1 MDTHSQPPH
10 TPRRLRVNTSL
21 SAVTSSPTSAS
32 SATSAVSSL
41 TSPIDLSSAVKI
53 CKDHVDVSNGVLGR
67 GAFCT
72 VYRGSIN
79 GFPGSPR
86 TPATPATPGTP
97 VTPGSLGSL
106 GSPGSSG
113 YAGRVIAV
121 KMGIKSNLCTVREAS
136 LLTNLDRIRG
146 RGSDGDGDNIVEFY
160 GMLADGSLALR
171 YYPHT
176 VHSFVLP
183 LRQEDEWQ
191 LVVGKDLWLKW
202 AHELSGAL
210 RFLERANVVHG
221 DIQAVNIFVDE
232 EANVFLG
239 DFSSAHYNDDPAP
252 SHEPETDYDFWNARN
267 IQYSAPE
274 LLKTTKC
281 IPSFR
286 SDVFSAGLV
295 LLFAGTGTDPYH
307 TAKNGAQRLIWA
319 QRGMVLECA
328 SDEDRFRISPVQSIV
343 DSFIRHRTPLP
354 STLTN

>member
-1 MDTHSQPPH
+1 MDTHSQTTPH

-21 SAVTSSPTSAS
+21 SAVTSSPISAS
-32 SATSAVSSL
+32 SATSAVSSV

-53 CKDHVDVSNGVLGR
+53 CKDHVDVSDGVLGR

-72 VYRGSIN
+72 VYRGIIN
-79 GFPGSPR
+79 GSPE
-86 TPATPATPGTP
+86 
-97 VTPGSLGSL
+97 L
-106 GSPGSSG
+106 
-113 YAGRVIAV
+113 AGRVVAV

-136 LLTNLDRIRG
+136 LLTNLDRMRG
-146 RGSDGDGDNIVEFY
+146 RDGDGDNVVEFY

-183 LRQEDEWQ
+183 LRQEDVWE

-202 AHELSGAL
+202 AHQLSGAL

-221 DIQAVNIFVDE
+221 DIQSVNIFVDE
-232 EANVFLG
+232 DANVFLG
-239 DFSSAHYNDDPAP
+239 DFSSAHYNDDLLAT
-252 SHEPETDYDFWNARN
+252 SHEPEVDYDFWNARN

-274 LLKTTKC
+274 LLKTTNC

-286 SDVFSAGLV
+286 SDVFSTGLV

-328 SDEDRFRISPVQSIV
+328 SDEDRIRISSVQSIV
-343 DSFIRHRTPLP
+343 DSFIRHRTPL
-354 STLTN
+354 SSLTSNISSH